1 MSSDEE
7 KVRAEVEADLR
18 RMEEELEA
26 SNPGIVDLLEAYGS
40 YEAAA
45 RQTSIYTQLLAPK
58 ALYFTSDRS
67 NR

>member
-40 YEAAA
+40 YEAAV
-45 RQTSIYTQLLAPK
+45 RQTSAWVRLLSPRL
-58 ALYFTSDRS
+58 LYLTSDRTS
-67 NR
+67 A